1 MCTNCFDNCNKGITL
16 DTCVRYTG
24 ADNSDLG
31 ISTGDSLYF
40 VLTTLI
46 TTLSDE
52 ANPTYTAACTFL
64 SDILGSTGTVT
75 QHQMVEALQDA
86 VCSLKTDVTALQCEV
101 DAPISFDTDCLNVS
115 SDATLAEILQAA
127 FTKICA
133 NSTAITTISGDYV
146 KASELCSLV
155 TQCISG
161 SASTQEYTK
170 MPKYVAL
177 PYHGPTSVFDS
188 NGKGISSAGYD
199 KVYMCLGQTVNGF
212 TLPDYR
218 GRSPIGVN
226 SGIPVSGMDSNVNP
240 ALLPNAGYA
249 ITNKQKIGNFT
260 DVLASTQIPTHTH
273 TVNDAGH
280 FHATVVQ
287 NSGDNEGS
295 LNGSSSI
302 NQSKDNGQSNGYI
315 LSGNPNQ
322 PSVGRTNTKTTGIS
336 INPSAGG
343 GQAHNTTHPSVGAIF
358 IIYIP

>member
-24 ADNSDLG
+24 VTNTDLG
-31 ISTGDSLYF
+31 IYNGDSLYS
-40 VLTTLI
+40 VLNILI
-46 TTLSDE
+46 AALDE
-52 ANPTYTAACTFL
+52 ASPVYVAACTFL
-64 SDILGSTGTVT
+64 SDILGSTGNVT
-75 QHQMVEALQDA
+75 QHQMIEALQAA

-115 SDATLAEILQAA
+115 SDATLAQILQAA
-127 FTKICA
+127 FTKICS

-146 KASELCSLV
+146 KASELCTLV
-155 TQCISG
+155 NQCIAS

-188 NGKGISSAGYD
+188 NGKGLSSSGYD

-226 SGIPVSGMDSNVNP
+226 SGIPVAGMDSNVNP
-240 ALLPNAGYA
+240 ALVPNAGYA
-249 ITNKQKIGNFT
+249 IVNKQKIGNYT
-260 DVLASTQIPTHTH
+260 DTLSSTQIPTHTH
-273 TVNDAGH
+273 ILNDPGH
-280 FHATVVQ
+280 SHATVVQ

-322 PSVGRTNTKTTGIS
+322 PSVGRTNVKTTGITV
-336 INPSAGG
+336 NPSIGG